1 MDDFNMPCPR
11 CEGGDI
17 GVEIVSYSEGRPA
30 TRLDPPEPPE
40 VEWKITSSCEGCGLR
55 QDLLEDGSLDD
66 EEENK
71 ILDAITEAAF
81 EHLDAKY
88 QADADARADAEY
100 EEWKDRELF
109 GEDYP
114 EMGSR
119 DP

>member
-1 MDDFNMPCPR
+1 MGDFSMACPR

-17 GVEIVSYSEGRPA
+17 GVEIVSSSEGRPG

-40 VEWKITSSCEGCGLR
+40 VEWKITESCEGCGLR
-55 QDLLEDGSLDD
+55 EDNLVDGSLDN
-66 EEENK
+66 EEGEE

-81 EHLDAKY
+81 AHLGEQY
-88 QADADARADAEY
+88 QAEADARADRDY

-114 EMGSR
+114 
-119 DP
+119 